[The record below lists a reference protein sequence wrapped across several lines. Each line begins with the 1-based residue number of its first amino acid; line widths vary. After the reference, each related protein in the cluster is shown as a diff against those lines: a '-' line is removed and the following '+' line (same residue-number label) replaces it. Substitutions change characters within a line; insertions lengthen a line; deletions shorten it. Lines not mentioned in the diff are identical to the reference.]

1 MKKVLYEELLPE
13 EFVQRMQE
21 MPVAYLPLGTLEWHG
36 PHMPLGADGI
46 QSKELFVRVA
56 EKVGGVVLPILFMGP
71 DRVFHD
77 HEKSFYGMDINT
89 EGALH
94 TYYVQQLK
102 GSAYW
107 LEKELFQD
115 YLRSIFA
122 QLSRAGVRIVVGHGH
137 GPSIHAFQEL
147 TEEAEE
153 KYGLRIFTAWTYA
166 EDEKLKYQNDHAGA
180 NETSIVMAVRPDLVD
195 FGQVKEDE
203 SNLIG
208 IAGRHPVRDS
218 SAAFGNEILEYTMK
232 TLISGIEKE
241 YKEIKT
247 SVYKGYKQDKIEMRG
262 DRAEMSDFPLY
273 LNTVA
278 GGLDRRDQT
287 IGGFSFVVKIY
298 ALPVVEIIG

>member
-137 GPSIHAFQEL
+137 GPSTNAFQE
-147 TEEAEE
+147 
-153 KYGLRIFTAWTYA
+153 
-166 EDEKLKYQNDHAGA
+166 
-180 NETSIVMAVRPDLVD
+180 M
-195 FGQVKEDE
+195 KEDE
-203 SNLIG
+203 QQLLMGKYLMDLSDAELAQTLG
-208 IAGRHPVRDS
+208 CKAS
-218 SAAFGNEILEYTMK
+218 SIRMK
-232 TLISGIEKE
+232 LTRARRTFMKKL
-241 YKEIKT
+241 
-247 SVYKGYKQDKIEMRG
+247 QDGG
-262 DRAEMSDFPLY
+262 DDNA
-273 LNTVA
+273 
-278 GGLDRRDQT
+278 
-287 IGGFSFVVKIY
+287 
-298 ALPVVEIIG
+298 

>member
-1 MKKVLYEELLPE
+1 
-13 EFVQRMQE
+13 
-21 MPVAYLPLGTLEWHG
+21 MPVAYLPLGTLGMAWSAYASWSRWNSVKRTVCPG
-36 PHMPLGADGI
+36 SGKSWRCGT
-46 QSKELFVRVA
+46 SNT
-56 EKVGGVVLPILFMGP
+56 FMGP
-71 DRVFHD
+71 DRVFPD
-77 HEKSFYGMDINT
+77 HESSFYGMDIT
-89 EGALH
+89 GGRTAYLL
-94 TYYVQQLK
+94 VQQLK
-102 GSAYW
+102 AASILAERTVSGLSAQYFCPA
-107 LEKELFQD
+107 FQ
-115 YLRSIFA
+115 S
-122 QLSRAGVRIVVGHGH
+122 GVRIVVGHGH

-241 YKEIKT
+241 YKEIK
-247 SVYKGYKQDKIEMRG
+247 
-262 DRAEMSDFPLY
+262 DRQ
-273 LNTVA
+273 N
-278 GGLDRRDQT
+278 
-287 IGGFSFVVKIY
+287 
-298 ALPVVEIIG
+298 

>member
-241 YKEIKT
+241 YKEIKDRQNLKNLHWLT
-247 SVYKGYKQDKIEMRG
+247 KPMEIFNPVSANHSPYPFSLGQSPDG
-262 DRAEMSDFPLY
+262 DPEW
-273 LNTVA
+273 
-278 GGLDRRDQT
+278 
-287 IGGFSFVVKIY
+287 
-298 ALPVVEIIG
+298 

>member
-1 MKKVLYEELLPE
+1 MV
-13 EFVQRMQE
+13 
-21 MPVAYLPLGTLEWHG
+21 

-218 SAAFGNEILEYTMK
+218 SAEFGNEILEYTMK
-232 TLISGIEKE
+232 TLISGIKKE
-241 YKEIKT
+241 YKEIK
-247 SVYKGYKQDKIEMRG
+247 
-262 DRAEMSDFPLY
+262 DRQ
-273 LNTVA
+273 N
-278 GGLDRRDQT
+278 
-287 IGGFSFVVKIY
+287 
-298 ALPVVEIIG
+298 

>member
-107 LEKELFQD
+107 LEK
-115 YLRSIFA
+115 
-122 QLSRAGVRIVVGHGH
+122 AGVRIVVGHGH

-208 IAGRHPVRDS
+208 IAGRHPVRES
-218 SAAFGNEILEYTMK
+218 SEAFGNEILEYTMK
-232 TLISGIEKE
+232 TLIAGIEKE
-241 YKEIKT
+241 YKTIK
-247 SVYKGYKQDKIEMRG
+247 ER
-262 DRAEMSDFPLY
+262 
-273 LNTVA
+273 
-278 GGLDRRDQT
+278 
-287 IGGFSFVVKIY
+287 
-298 ALPVVEIIG
+298 

>member
-115 YLRSIFA
+115 YLRSIFC
-122 QLSRAGVRIVVGHGH
+122 
-137 GPSIHAFQEL
+137 PAFQSGGAYCRR
-147 TEEAEE
+147 TWTWTVNPCISGTDRRSRRKIWSAYF
-153 KYGLRIFTAWTYA
+153 YGLDIC
-166 EDEKLKYQNDHAGA
+166 
-180 NETSIVMAVRPDLVD
+180 
-195 FGQVKEDE
+195 
-203 SNLIG
+203 
-208 IAGRHPVRDS
+208 GR
-218 SAAFGNEILEYTMK
+218 
-232 TLISGIEKE
+232 
-241 YKEIKT
+241 
-247 SVYKGYKQDKIEMRG
+247 
-262 DRAEMSDFPLY
+262 
-273 LNTVA
+273 
-278 GGLDRRDQT
+278 
-287 IGGFSFVVKIY
+287 
-298 ALPVVEIIG
+298 